1 MKKVLKIAIACSML
15 FALLLIVCPISVY
28 AAISQSANHSTH
40 ITVEVIDSEWSDKN
54 GNILTTLPLPEYVSA
69 GENVNLEDGIYV
81 KNTGVNAYAR
91 VKIQSKIDGVIAS
104 AFDYSINEN
113 WVKGKDD
120 YYYYCN
126 NSSGAVLFSNEI
138 NLVIEELSISR
149 QFSNSDKEKE
159 LTLVLTLEVLD
170 ANSNEYVA
178 GWQDNPP
185 EEWFSI
191 IEG

>member
-1 MKKVLKIAIACSML
+1 MKKVLKIASACSML

-91 VKIQSKIDGVIAS
+91 VKIHSKIDGVIAS
-104 AFDYSINEN
+104 VFDYSINEN
-113 WVKGKDD
+113 WIKGKDD

-138 NLVIEELSISR
+138 NLVIVELSISR

-159 LTLVLTLEVLD
+159 LTLVLMLEVLD

-178 GWQDNPP
+178 AWQDNPP